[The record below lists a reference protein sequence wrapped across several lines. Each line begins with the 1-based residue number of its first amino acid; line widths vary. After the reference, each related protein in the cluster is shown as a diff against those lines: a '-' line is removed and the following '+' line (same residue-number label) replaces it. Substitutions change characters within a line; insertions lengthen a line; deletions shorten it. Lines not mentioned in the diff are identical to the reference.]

1 MADLIGTIFCGV
13 LTHSGSPVSKQTTR
27 TRGRLMLGVSEG
39 PHRYRRTNIRVCLC
53 VLGEGVTS
61 RITAGSL
68 IPTVTVIQ
76 IGISLP
82 HFLVTLMQSCMA
94 VSDWTIWNRAVRGR
108 RGLRDEVM
116 LRSRWIGNEVA
127 WTGGW
132 MDGWGG
138 EGCDEVMELREVKDG
153 GQTVTCSR
161 SFNTSTVRSCHF
173 SCCQLK

>member
-1 MADLIGTIFCGV
+1 MLARV
-13 LTHSGSPVSKQTTR
+13 LTGIEEQT
-27 TRGRLMLGVSEG
+27 
-39 PHRYRRTNIRVCLC
+39 YVCVC
-53 VLGEGVTS
+53 VFWGEGVTS

-94 VSDWTIWNRAVRGR
+94 VSDWMIWNRAVRRR

-132 MDGWGG
+132 MDG
-138 EGCDEVMELREVKDG
+138 EGRGVV
-153 GQTVTCSR
+153 
-161 SFNTSTVRSCHF
+161 
-173 SCCQLK
+173 